1 MIAASRDVQDVLG
14 RVRSRLPRHRL
25 LWLGASAAALT
36 ATLVLPFVRA
46 DRGLHSEAAA
56 QVMVVALVL
65 ALLGRGLVALG
76 LSRAVAMTY
85 MLGAAARFAYLT
97 VTPWS
102 ARTHDAEHH
111 IEYVEYLLAHHAI
124 PPPSAGWSFYH
135 PPLYFVLAALLWR
148 TLTALGVSARPI
160 LLEALQVQSL
170 AYHLGYL
177 AFALLTGKRW
187 LDALPAARVGPD
199 PTVRARLGILFA
211 ALLCLWPSGVL
222 HSVRVGNDDLFYLWF
237 GGFLLF
243 VTRWWLDG
251 RRRDFHLAAVFA
263 ALSMLTKSNGLIA
276 FAVLGVLWGVHVARD
291 PARSIRSAVKLAWP
305 AVVLFALPTGL
316 TLLRA
321 IRGDAGSQHPHLL
334 VGNAESLNPQLAVG
348 NGAANYLW
356 FDLKMLVTQPFSSSF
371 TDDAGRQYFANFM
384 IKTSLLGD
392 FQFDGATLSNLAIVM
407 SFLVLPIL
415 ACIAVAVAYPFRED
429 WLVALPLPLTVA
441 VSVASLAA
449 LRMSIPKACS
459 NDFRYILP
467 VIVPALCLYVRG
479 LVRLR
484 ELGRPAW
491 ARVGE
496 TAGWAFV
503 ATTLAFFA
511 VLARWP

>member
-14 RVRSRLPRHRL
+14 RVRSRLPRHSL
-25 LWLGASAAALT
+25 LWLGASVAVLT
-36 ATLVLPFVRA
+36 LTLVPPLVRS
-46 DRGLHSEAAA
+46 DRGMHGQAAA
-56 QVMVVALVL
+56 QVVVLALVL

-76 LSRAVAMTY
+76 LSRAVATTY
-85 MLGAAARFAYLT
+85 LLGAAARFAYLT

-102 ARTHDAEHH
+102 ARTHDVDHH
-111 IEYVEYLLAHHAI
+111 IEYVEYLLAHHAV

-148 TLTALGVSARPI
+148 TLTALGVGARPM
-160 LLEALQVQSL
+160 LLVALQAQSL

-177 AFALLTGKRW
+177 AFALLAGKRW
-187 LDALPAARVGPD
+187 LDALPGARLGPD
-199 PTVRARLGILFA
+199 PAIRARLGVLFA
-211 ALLCLWPSGVL
+211 ALLCLWPSGIL

-237 GGFLLF
+237 GGFFFF
-243 VTRWWLDG
+243 VTRWWQDG
-251 RRRDFHLAAVFA
+251 RRRDFNLAAVFA
-263 ALSMLTKSNGLIA
+263 GLSMLTKSNGLVA

-291 PARSIRSAVKLAWP
+291 PGRSIGSAAKLAWP
-305 AVVLFALPTGL
+305 AVVLFALPTGA

-321 IRGDAGSQHPHLL
+321 IRGGAGAQHHHLL

-415 ACIAVAVAYPFRED
+415 ACVAVAVVYPSRED

-441 VSVASLAA
+441 LSVASLAA
-449 LRMSIPKACS
+449 LRISIPMACS

-467 VIVPALCLYVRG
+467 VTLPALCLYVRG
-479 LVRLR
+479 LARLR

-496 TAGWAFV
+496 TAGWAFA
-503 ATTLAFFA
+503 ATTVAFFA